1 MIDSQILQPV
11 VVLMAWTMIMWLWMY
26 ATRIPAMSK
35 AKIQPDDARKTGTL
49 DERLPEQV
57 QWKAHNYNHLHEQP
71 TVFYAVALLL
81 ALIGWGDGM
90 NALIAW
96 IYVGLRITHS
106 LVQATANVVMV
117 RFVLFALSS
126 IALIALIF
134 HAAIAVFDLHPSKAQ
149 SSRSA
154 IIPPSMPSLS
164 PAPTCGL
171 PKQSIP
177 SKSNSA
183 NPLPPATTPW
193 PGMPSTSPASPT
205 PKKAGGGCSAKR

>member
-1 MIDSQILQPV
+1 MTGTASMIDSQILQPV

-26 ATRIPAMSK
+26 ATRIPAMQASDK
-35 AKIQPDDARKTGTL
+35 IDPAHLKGGTGKDLDAILPAK
-49 DERLPEQV
+49 V
-57 QWKAHNYNHLHEQP
+57 QWKAHNYNHLHEAP

-134 HAAIAVFDLHPSKAQ
+134 HAAIAVFDLH
-149 SSRSA
+149 
-154 IIPPSMPSLS
+154 I
-164 PAPTCGL
+164 
-171 PKQSIP
+171 
-177 SKSNSA
+177 
-183 NPLPPATTPW
+183 
-193 PGMPSTSPASPT
+193 
-205 PKKAGGGCSAKR
+205 